1 MRESRLWI
9 SACLPLVCF
18 MVAMLAGCSTQ
29 KNTAG
34 SRWWHA
40 FNARYNTYY
49 NATLAY
55 IEGSK
60 EKETG
65 NKDNYTERIPLYAV
79 GNKGSK
85 ELGAANFDRAIEK
98 CQKAIQL
105 HSIKRRPVWDRNRK
119 KTPKDIEWL
128 NRKEYNPFLWKAW
141 LLMGRAQFHKGDFE
155 GAASTFSYMERLY
168 ATQPAIRDRARAWL
182 AKCYTELEWYYD
194 AEQVIR
200 DSRRDSIH
208 WRARKEWDYTLA
220 DYYIRQ
226 EDHEQAVAY
235 LRKVIKHE
243 MRRKQKAR
251 EYFLLG
257 QLLAAQGERRE
268 AYRAF
273 RSVLRQHPPY
283 ELAFNARIAMTE
295 VAASGNAKSTL
306 RRLRRMAASD
316 NNKEYLDQV
325 YYAMGNVYLAERDT
339 ASAIAAYEAGNEKA
353 TRSGV
358 EKGVLLSRLGDLYW
372 EKERF
377 GDARRCYGEALGLLD
392 TDRDD
397 YEELSFRS
405 KVLDELVPHTE
416 TIHLQDSLQALAR
429 MPEAER
435 NAAIDRVIEE
445 LKREEKEERDRQAEL
460 ESQQIVAQ
468 NQTGAFQRPRQPQP
482 AIQQGASTTWYFYN
496 PMAVQQG
503 KATFQRQWGKRENVD
518 NWQRS
523 NVTVVAQDA
532 QEEGASEPEAEEE
545 TAEEQNAGEGQAGN
559 PATDP
564 HSREYYLAQIPFTE
578 EQKQASD
585 QLLEEALYQAGV
597 IIKDKLDMLPL
608 AARLLNRLVEQYPSC
623 AQADDAYY
631 HLFLLYS
638 RQADEAHARHC
649 LDILSRRFP
658 RSEWTALLTDPY
670 FEESARKGA
679 RMEDSLYAATYEA
692 FREGRYQE
700 VDANARLSAVRFLK
714 GANRDK
720 FLFVGGLSQ
729 LYQGNVD
736 SCLAGM
742 KAVVEG
748 YPDSRLSEMAG
759 MIINGV
765 NAGKTPR
772 GGRFDLA
779 DVWTYRSMSATG
791 QDTARVREFSA
802 EADAPFL
809 FVLVYQPDSTNE
821 NQLLFEVAKFNFTTY
836 LARGFDIVIEP
847 VQGVHR
853 MRLSGF
859 RDFQEARQYAQA
871 IYGQPRIMRL
881 LGKGRAFVISEEN
894 LALIGEWK
902 TYEDYERFYAGRFA
916 ALRPVEERLLLEPEV
931 IVPERTPEGEG
942 IGLPFGE
949 REESAASGQSADDG
963 MFVVPEE
970 APVRVPPAESLE
982 VPVDEEPAATDS
994 PSGLEIPVEP
1004 PSAEP
1009 SGEGL
1014 LVPMEVPA
1022 EPAGT
1027 NAPAD
1032 SGDSLVIPEDSAGQ
1046 PARPSAEASQGGTGD
1061 VEIYFEDDSNVFAG
1075 SPQPNEPLPSGGF
1088 DLDDEYYDLEG
1099 F

>member
-1 MRESRLWI
+1 M
-9 SACLPLVCF
+9 CCV
-18 MVAMLAGCSTQ
+18 VAILAGCSTQ

-60 EKETG
+60 EKESG
-65 NKDNYTERIPLYAV
+65 NKDNYTERIPLYTV
-79 GNKGSK
+79 GNKESK
-85 ELGAANFDRAIEK
+85 ELGKANFDRAIEK

-141 LLMGRAQFHKGDFE
+141 LLMGRSQFHKGDFE
-155 GAASTFSYMERLY
+155 GAASTFSYMDRLY

-182 AKCYTELEWYYD
+182 AKCYVELEWYYD

-208 WRARKEWDYTLA
+208 WRALKEWDYTLA
-220 DYYIRQ
+220 DYYIRR
-226 EDHEQAVAY
+226 EDHGQAVIY
-235 LRKVIKHE
+235 LREVIKHE

-257 QLLAAQGERRE
+257 QLLAAQGEKRE

-283 ELAFNARIAMTE
+283 ELAFNARVAMAE
-295 VAASGNAKSTL
+295 VSAGDNAKATL

-325 YYAMGNVYLAERDT
+325 YYAIGNVYLAQRDT
-339 ASAIAAYEAGNEKA
+339 ARALAAYEEGNEKA

-377 GDARRCYGEALGLLD
+377 SDARRCYGEALGLLD

-397 YEELSFRS
+397 YEALSFRS

-416 TIHLQDSLQALAR
+416 AIHLQDSLQALAR

-435 NAAIDRVIEE
+435 DAAIDRAIEE
-445 LKREEKEERDRQAEL
+445 LRRKEEEERKQQAEL
-460 ESQQIVAQ
+460 ESRQVIAQ
-468 NQTGAFQRPRQPQP
+468 NQTGAFQRSRQSQP
-482 AIQQGASTTWYFYN
+482 TAQPGASATWYFYN

-523 NVTVVAQDA
+523 NVTVVAR
-532 QEEGASEPEAEEE
+532 EGAGEEATAQGAEGETPEGES
-545 TAEEQNAGEGQAGN
+545 AGEEPGAGEA
-559 PATDP
+559 PGASLAADP
-564 HSREYYLAQIPFTE
+564 HSREYYLAQIPLTE
-578 EQKQASD
+578 ERRHASD
-585 QLLEEALYQAGV
+585 LLLEEALYQAGV
-597 IIKDKLDMLPL
+597 IVKDKLDMLPL
-608 AARLLNRLVEQYPSC
+608 AARLLNRLVGQYPGC
-623 AQADDAYY
+623 ERADDAYY

-638 RQADEAHARHC
+638 RQGDEARARQC
-649 LDILSRRFP
+649 LDMLSRSFP
-658 RSEWTALLTDPY
+658 RSEWTALLTDPR
-670 FEESARKGA
+670 FEENARRGA
-679 RMEDSLYAATYEA
+679 QVEDSLYAATYEA
-692 FREGRYQE
+692 FREGRYRE
-700 VDANARLSAVRFLK
+700 VDANARLSAARFPK

-729 LYQGNVD
+729 LYQGDAD
-736 SCLAGM
+736 SCLARM
-742 KAVVEG
+742 EAVVRD
-748 YPDSRLSEMAG
+748 YPSGRLSEMAG

-765 NAGKTPR
+765 NAGRTPQ

-779 DVWTYRSMSATG
+779 DVWTYRSMAATG
-791 QDTARVREFSA
+791 QDSARVEEFSA
-802 EADAPFL
+802 ETDTPFL
-809 FVLVYQPDSTNE
+809 FMLVYQPDSTHE

-847 VQGVHR
+847 QRGVHR
-853 MRLSGF
+853 MRLTGF
-859 RDFQEARQYAQA
+859 RDYQEARQYAQA
-871 IYGQPRIMRL
+871 IYAQPAITRL
-881 LGKGRAFVISEEN
+881 LGKGRAFVVSEEN
-894 LALIGEWK
+894 LPLLGTRK
-902 TYEDYERFYAGRFA
+902 TYEDYERFYAERLA
-916 ALRPVEERLLLEPEV
+916 PLRPARESSLMEPDV
-931 IVPERTPEGEG
+931 IVSEQETGNG
-942 IGLPFGE
+942 GVGLPLGE
-949 REESAASGQSADDG
+949 REESAPERSGGGDT
-963 MFVVPEE
+963 FVVPEE
-970 APVRVPPAESLE
+970 TL
-982 VPVDEEPAATDS
+982 EPAAPAGSMEIPMEGPAAHAVPRRDMETGGES
-994 PSGLEIPVEP
+994 PSMEPAADLEIPVEEP
-1004 PSAEP
+1004 AVSVGAGAPAEDVNMLEIPEERNVSGRERDDRQPRESADP
-1009 SGEGL
+1009 SGRES
-1014 LVPMEVPA
+1014 P
-1022 EPAGT
+1022 
-1027 NAPAD
+1027 D
-1032 SGDSLVIPEDSAGQ
+1032 
-1046 PARPSAEASQGGTGD
+1046 D
-1061 VEIYFEDDSNVFAG
+1061 VEIYFEDDLDLPTG
-1075 SPQPNEPLPSGGF
+1075 SPQSDEPLPPGGY
-1088 DLDDEYYDLEG
+1088 DLEDEYYDLEG